1 MGKVPDT
8 VVKESYLLKSTFF
21 YNQLNTNGYFSLF
34 MKVKKFTK
42 VEGKNLDWEKRTEWN
57 ISNEAWDIIEKNG
70 ISPALVFIHPK
81 VLKLYPTF
89 LKFYRS
95 VAMLPQKGLSLISK
109 VSNLDNIEKGK
120 IESTKINPESISKLC
135 KTINEVISV
144 VVSVASGLSEKRLEG
159 MMFATAGTNI
169 DGSWRN
175 KIGAEGERV
184 IRTII
189 LNGLI
194 HHNEV
199 SSFVDK
205 TNTVVEISAPE
216 AKHFIED
223 VDLIKI
229 INLTNGYS
237 VYFSSEPDVTMYDTH
252 GDIVGIIEIKAGLD
266 PAGALERLGAMFKSF
281 ENTLSEFPDA
291 VTILV
296 ASCITKEVDN
306 RLNSSMVVRQKYIT
320 TDITANDREKR
331 KFVNRLRVIMKLARP
346 SFNVL

>member
-1 MGKVPDT
+1 MAKVPES

-21 YNQLNTNGYFSLF
+21 YNRLNTNGYFSLF
-34 MKVKKFTK
+34 MKVKKFVK
-42 VEGKNLDWEKRTEWN
+42 IEGDKLDWSKRNDWN
-57 ISNEAWDIIEKNG
+57 ISEDAWNIIQESG

-81 VLKLYPTF
+81 VLKLNPSF

-95 VAMLPQKGLSLISK
+95 VAMLPQKGLAAISK
-109 VSNLDNIEKGK
+109 VANIDPIEKGK
-120 IESTKINPESISKLC
+120 VDASRIKAESITKLT
-135 KTINEVISV
+135 KAINEVLSV
-144 VVSVASGLSEKRLEG
+144 VVSVASGLNEKRLEG
-159 MMFATAGTNI
+159 MMYATAGTNI

-175 KIGAEGERV
+175 QIGAEGERV

-189 LNGLI
+189 LNGLL
-194 HHNEV
+194 HYNEV
-199 SSFVDK
+199 TSFIDK
-205 TNTVVEISAPE
+205 ANNTVEISSAE
-216 AKHFIED
+216 AKKFTED
-223 VDLIKI
+223 IDLVKT
-229 INLTNGYS
+229 INLSNGYS
-237 VYFSSEPDVTMYDTH
+237 VYFSSEPDVTMYNPE

-281 ENTLSEFPDA
+281 ENTLAEYPDA

-306 RLNSSMVVRQKYIT
+306 RLNASMVVRQKYIT

-346 SFNVL
+346 SF

>member
-1 MGKVPDT
+1 MAKIPES

-21 YNQLNTNGYFSLF
+21 YNRLNTNGYFSLF
-34 MKVKKFTK
+34 MKVKKYVK
-42 VEGKNLDWEKRTEWN
+42 IEGDKLDWSKRAEWN
-57 ISNEAWDIIEKNG
+57 ISEDAWNIIQESG

-81 VLKLYPTF
+81 VLKLNPSF

-95 VAMLPQKGLSLISK
+95 IAMLPQKGLAAISK
-109 VSNLDNIEKGK
+109 VSNIDPIEKDK
-120 IESTKINPESISKLC
+120 VDASRIKAENITKLTKA
-135 KTINEVISV
+135 TNEVLSV
-144 VVSVASGLSEKRLEG
+144 VVTIASGLNEKRLEG

-175 KIGAEGERV
+175 QIGAEGERV

-189 LNGLI
+189 LNGLL
-194 HHNEV
+194 HYNEV
-199 SSFVDK
+199 TSFIDK
-205 TNTVVEISAPE
+205 ANNTIEISSSE
-216 AKHFIED
+216 AKKFTED
-223 VDLIKI
+223 VDLVKI
-229 INLTNGYS
+229 INLSNGYS
-237 VYFSSEPDVTMYDTH
+237 VYFSSEPDVTMYNPE

-281 ENTLSEFPDA
+281 ENTLAEYPDA

-306 RLNSSMVVRQKYIT
+306 RLNASMVVRQKYIT

-346 SFNVL
+346 SF